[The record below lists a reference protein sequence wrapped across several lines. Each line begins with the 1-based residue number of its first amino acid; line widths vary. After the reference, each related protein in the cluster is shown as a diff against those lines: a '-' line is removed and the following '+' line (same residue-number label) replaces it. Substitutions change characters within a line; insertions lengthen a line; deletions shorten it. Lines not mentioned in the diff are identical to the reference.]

1 MLQPPKLKQW
11 AVLNLASQRYSSA
24 DVQQFVAELTLQ
36 LRQQGGAATAPA
48 IIEGSRYSSAQAAVQ
63 AAAATSGSQAQLLL
77 VVLPDDSSKQYGEV
91 KAAAA
96 QLGVATQCMVASK
109 AGIGSSIKRPY
120 VTNILLKVAAKAG
133 GVAWQLPQGPEVWAP
148 ALAAGGLMVVG
159 IDVGHGIAGGSG
171 SKPSMAGIV
180 GTLDASCSRYGGV
193 VQEQTP
199 GHEIVLGL
207 QQGLV
212 QLLRDR
218 QHAAGQLPGSLLV
231 YRDGVSDSQYLAVL
245 QQEVPAV
252 RAACREVG
260 GAGAS
265 PKVRATVRMWCPVS
279 AKIGSQAERK
289 PPHRKSSEKWRS
301 HSPVKRLEWP
311 SFHSQVGRTYCAAL
325 LGDVETCS
333 SMASVFWIAGRADEL
348 LCVRPH
354 AGLPHVALQ
363 SIKIGCR

>member
-1 MLQPPKLKQW
+1 MLQPPKLKQY

-24 DVQQFVAELTLQ
+24 DVQQLVTELTSQ
-36 LRQQGGAATAPA
+36 LKQQGGAAAAPS
-48 IIEGSRYSSAQAAVQ
+48 IIDGSRYSSTQAAVE
-63 AAAATSGSQAQLLL
+63 AAAAAAAASGSKPQLLL
-77 VVLPDDSSKQYGEV
+77 VVLPNDSSKQYNEV

-96 QLGVATQCMVASK
+96 QLGVPTQCLVGFA
-109 AGIGSSIKRPY
+109 AGIGSNIKKPY
-120 VTNILLKVAAKAG
+120 VANLLLKVAAKAG

-148 ALAAGGLMVVG
+148 PLAAEKGGLMVLG

-180 GTLDASCSRYGGV
+180 GTLDASCSRYGAV

-207 QQGLV
+207 QEGME

-218 QHAAGQLPGSLLV
+218 QKASGQLPGALLV

-260 GAGAS
+260 GASYS
-265 PKVRATVRMWCPVS
+265 PKVSGICMYS
-279 AKIGSQAERK
+279 
-289 PPHRKSSEKWRS
+289 HRC
-301 HSPVKRLEWP
+301 V
-311 SFHSQVGRTYCAAL
+311 
-325 LGDVETCS
+325 
-333 SMASVFWIAGRADEL
+333 
-348 LCVRPH
+348 LCVAYARVVD
-354 AGLPHVALQ
+354 ATTAVLYNNG
-363 SIKIGCR
+363 